1 MADRFSFM
9 SKPNA
14 VLTLLLV
21 VALCGVYTLRA
32 QDPAQADALFKK
44 MLAAEEAKDYDAF
57 IADGTDQLK
66 AALSKSQFDAV
77 CNLMNGRFKG
87 GYDSSPLGELNQ
99 KGFEVHL
106 YRLRFKDGGDDVL
119 ATLSVK
125 NGKVGGIFFH

>member
-1 MADRFSFM
+1 M
-9 SKPNA
+9 SKPDA
-14 VLTLLLV
+14 VLAFLFLV
-21 VALCGVYTLRA
+21 VVCGACGLRA
-32 QDPAQADALFKK
+32 QDPAPADALFKK

-77 CNLMNGRFKG
+77 CNLMNSRLKG
-87 GYDSSPLGELNQ
+87 GCDSSALGELNQ

-106 YRLRFKDGGDDVL
+106 YRLRFKDGGDDML